1 MFQNK
6 IVLPTTA
13 PVSEQ
18 RDALFR
24 RVGEMVE
31 AAGRSGVN
39 VLCLQEA
46 WSKLLPLNF
55 ISVIPVITTGQGIC
69 LLYISMLYQFTS

>member
-1 MFQNK
+1 M
-6 IVLPTTA
+6 LPTTA
-13 PVSEQ
+13 SVSEQ

-46 WSKLLPLNF
+46 WSEFALYEYLVISLQHGNEYPLGIPKLSF
-55 ISVIPVITTGQGIC
+55 YPV
-69 LLYISMLYQFTS
+69 S

>member
-1 MFQNK
+1 MLQNR

-46 WSKLLPLNF
+46 WSEFALYLVISLQHGNEYPLGIPKLSF
-55 ISVIPVITTGQGIC
+55 YPV
-69 LLYISMLYQFTS
+69 S

>member
-1 MFQNK
+1 M
-6 IVLPTTA
+6 LPTTA
-13 PVSEQ
+13 SVSEQ

-46 WSKLLPLNF
+46 WSEF
-55 ISVIPVITTGQGIC
+55 A
-69 LLYISMLYQFTS
+69 LLYREMCQVDYYFLVHVKTKVPLHL

>member
-1 MFQNK
+1 M
-6 IVLPTTA
+6 LPTTA

-46 WSKLLPLNF
+46 WSEFALYLVTDKFAAWEGIPAWDCKTVLLYG
-55 ISVIPVITTGQGIC
+55 VITSEKH
-69 LLYISMLYQFTS
+69 SM

>member
-1 MFQNK
+1 M
-6 IVLPTTA
+6 LPTTA
-13 PVSEQ
+13 SVSEQ

-46 WSKLLPLNF
+46 WSEFAHVYRVGLVVWQLGWVDLDLECSTILL
-55 ISVIPVITTGQGIC
+55 GQ
-69 LLYISMLYQFTS
+69 